1 MQRKIGA
8 LNVVSLH
15 LNEKKTIYMYIVDP
29 KAQGAQTKKNG
40 EENKEYLSLVK
51 NILQQKFYG
60 LEENILED
68 WKIEQVLVF
77 SDLTFAL

>member
-1 MQRKIGA
+1 MNIF
-8 LNVVSLH
+8 SLH

-40 EENKEYLSLVK
+40 EDNKEYLSLVK
-51 NILQQKFYG
+51 NILQSKFTG
-60 LEENILED
+60 FEENILED

-77 SDLTFAL
+77 SEITHAL

>member
-1 MQRKIGA
+1 MF
-8 LNVVSLH
+8 
-15 LNEKKTIYMYIVDP
+15 IVDP

-40 EENKEYLSLVK
+40 EESKEYLSLVK

-68 WKIEQVLVF
+68 WKIDQVLVF
-77 SDLTFAL
+77 